1 MAINVIM
8 PALEMAQE
16 SGVLV
21 NWLKRDG
28 EAVVKGEPLMEIE
41 TDKVTVEIE
50 APASGTLGGLLAHE
64 GDIVPVGRTV
74 AWILAPGEKVPS
86 SPPVDLPSARTSSTL
101 KNSSAK
107 HPSLIEE
114 QKNVSIEVSPLARNI
129 AEEHGVDLSLIKSS
143 GKRIEK
149 ADVMAYLDGKHKSM
163 ETAASSRN
171 ILAVSPSRVLASPK
185 ARRLASERGLDLKTV
200 SGSGPGGAIL
210 AA

>member
-41 TDKVTVEIE
+41 TDKVTDEIE

-64 GDIVPVGRTV
+64 GDVVPVGRTV

-86 SPPVDLPSARTSSTL
+86 APPGDLPSARASSGGIKNNGTKPVTSVQE
-101 KNSSAK
+101 
-107 HPSLIEE
+107 P
-114 QKNVSIEVSPLARNI
+114 KNVSIDVSPLARNI
-129 AEEHGVDLSLIKSS
+129 AEEHGVDLS
-143 GKRIEK
+143 
-149 ADVMAYLDGKHKSM
+149 
-163 ETAASSRN
+163 
-171 ILAVSPSRVLASPK
+171 
-185 ARRLASERGLDLKTV
+185 
-200 SGSGPGGAIL
+200 
-210 AA
+210 